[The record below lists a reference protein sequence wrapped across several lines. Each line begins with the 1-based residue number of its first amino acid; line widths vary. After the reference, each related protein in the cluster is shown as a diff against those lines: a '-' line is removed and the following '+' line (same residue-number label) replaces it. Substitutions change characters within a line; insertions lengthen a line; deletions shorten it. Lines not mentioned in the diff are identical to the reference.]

1 MRDLRAWAREGRL
14 LAVLVRGTRSDGLS
28 DLDGLCAVDFVLQHP
43 SVLRQFARLSQT
55 AWSPSLLPSL
65 QETRST
71 EETFLAWKRSLA
83 GEVVVPMLRRLIA
96 RGLVERDSLYLRL
109 TAPGHAAAQR
119 VQDGLSPERHERT
132 ERVTVE
138 FRVDPERAHTR
149 LRRVLVGDRA

>member
-28 DLDGLCAVDFVLQHP
+28 DLDGLCAVDFLLQHP
-43 SVLRQFARLSQT
+43 SMLRRFARLSRT

-65 QETRST
+65 QEARST

-83 GEVVVPMLRRLIA
+83 RQVIVPMLRRLVA
-96 RGLVERDSLYLRL
+96 RGLIERDSLYLRP

-119 VQDGLSPERHERT
+119 LQDELAPERHERI
-132 ERVTVE
+132 ERVIAE
-138 FRVDPERAHTR
+138 FRVDPEQANTR
-149 LRRVLVGDRA
+149 LRRVLVEGRA